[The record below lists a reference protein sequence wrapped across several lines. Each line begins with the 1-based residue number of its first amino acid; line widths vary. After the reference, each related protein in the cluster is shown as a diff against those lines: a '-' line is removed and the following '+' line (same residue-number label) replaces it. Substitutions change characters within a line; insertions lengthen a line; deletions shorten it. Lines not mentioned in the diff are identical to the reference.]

1 MVMTSTERSKRHRER
16 LKKEGGRIVQVYL
29 DPDVTAILSDLA
41 DKAGL
46 TLTEIVAEAVQAYWE
61 KLLESDD

>member
-61 KLLESDD
+61 KLLEPGN